1 MEKKAVSKKRSAEK
15 TKSILAI
22 YDEEVNAVASA
33 SSHFPLFR
41 TTMVGK
47 DFLLWQSAS
56 SHILVLATGSNIR
69 LMATRRTWALD
80 GTFKIVPQ
88 WYQQLFTIHAF
99 LAGKLVLA
107 VYCLCTD
114 KDIPTY
120 GFILSKSGITGNPQR
135 QS

>member
-1 MEKKAVSKKRSAEK
+1 MAGE
-15 TKSILAI
+15 
-22 YDEEVNAVASA
+22 
-33 SSHFPLFR
+33 
-41 TTMVGK
+41 

-99 LAGKLVLA
+99 LAGKLVPA